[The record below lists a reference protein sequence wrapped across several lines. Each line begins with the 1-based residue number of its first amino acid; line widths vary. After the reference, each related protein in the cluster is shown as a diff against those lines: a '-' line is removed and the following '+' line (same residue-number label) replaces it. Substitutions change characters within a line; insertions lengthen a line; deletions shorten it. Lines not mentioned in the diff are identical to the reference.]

1 VTETGF
7 IRPPETIT
15 LHAGDLEADFAPGAG
30 MVCSSL
36 RRRGQ
41 ELLGLRKGL
50 EAYASTGSTMG
61 IPLLYPWANRLS
73 ERRFELAGE
82 TVDLDRAPGRFRDDG
97 ETGLPIHGAVTAGGA
112 WTVEA
117 HDGRSVR
124 ASFDW
129 GADPELMA
137 AFPFAHRAVYDAAL
151 DDDGGA
157 LRISVSVER
166 RVPVSFGFHPYYAL
180 AGGDRLE
187 APVRERLV
195 LDERKLPTGE
205 RAPAAPLAG
214 ARGMRAYDDA
224 YVAPRGACRVVGD
237 ERTIATRLEQGFG
250 FLQVFAP
257 SGEDVVAFEPMT
269 APADAL
275 VSGRDLPT
283 GPHTGAFAVEVG

>member
-7 IRPPETIT
+7 IRPPVTT

-36 RRRGQ
+36 RLRGE
-41 ELLGLRKGL
+41 ELLGQRKGL
-50 EAYASTGSTMG
+50 EAYASSGSTMG

-73 ERRFELAGE
+73 ERRFELAGQ

-97 ETGLPIHGAVTAGGA
+97 ETGLPIHGAKTAGGA

-117 HDGRSVR
+117 DDRRSLR
-124 ASFDW
+124 ARFDW
-129 GADPELMA
+129 GADEELMA
-137 AFPFAHRAVYDAAL
+137 AFPFAHRATYEAAL
-151 DDDGGA
+151 DEDGGA
-157 LRISVSVER
+157 LRLSVSVDR
-166 RVPVSFGFHPYYAL
+166 RVPVAFGLHPYFAL
-180 AGGDRLE
+180 GDGDQIE

-214 ARGMRAYDDA
+214 ARGTRDYDDA
-224 YVAPRGACRVVGD
+224 YVAPRGPCVLAGKA
-237 ERTIATRLEQGFG
+237 RTITARLEQGFG

-257 SGEDVVAFEPMT
+257 AGEEIVSFEPMT

-283 GPHTGAFAVEVG
+283 GPHTGTFVVEVG